1 MSETTNTGSST
12 KRSTAKGPNRFILP
26 DPSAAGE
33 STKRAAVKAYRR
45 SRSGCFTC
53 RLRRKKC
60 DEERPTCQSCSKLGL
75 RCDYKTPQWWSTT
88 EQRNRQRDRIKD
100 RIRQTKVI
108 EKEGSLRDYMERI
121 KAMCRKSPLKT
132 AAADV
137 NQALLADQSSSR
149 AMNPFAEPYTEP
161 FAEALP
167 NLVTPSA
174 TTPITPFN
182 FEFRSDTDMW
192 PTMPIPNAYAAPA
205 PAPGPASAFPVSP
218 VNPMQLQMPTPEL
231 GSEEWFS
238 PTQAPTNA
246 LFPSQRQQVFQQP
259 VPFPMYPYGP
269 IYNNQPAP
277 LSSCL
282 ESMIP
287 INETDRPLLNHF
299 VDNVIPLVFPM
310 SEALSPQTGI
320 SPNRIREILH
330 AVKTNRSYM
339 HCCLSV
345 SAIHLKTSMG
355 MEDEMDHDIVKHRYE
370 AICQLTKA
378 HSRGNS
384 NKTEAMDATL
394 AMIFY
399 NCSVGTSDDY
409 LPDIPWHAHFRG
421 VSNLVK
427 TLHTAPSKLNVSLIA
442 WIDILGA
449 TMLGETPQFAHTYRT
464 KHLRGVSSGL
474 QSLMG
479 CDDRIMYL
487 ISEIACLESLKNEKS
502 LDDLAICHHVSALAA
517 QLDWTE
523 PLDLT
528 LAAPFTPTGAV
539 IPEML
544 IKIVSCLFRLAAR
557 IYLYSLQPAFNPYD
571 ASIVALVTA
580 VTDTLAYIPAGAH
593 GFDRALVWPLFMAGA
608 HSVPSSLFRKIMAER
623 VTALGY
629 LGDFG
634 SFGRMYR
641 VLKAIWRVADSVPSS
656 PASSNESDS
665 AADPAPDL
673 ETGLVQGHAKEQ
685 TQLQP
690 LPHWREVM
698 KQNKWDYLLM

>member
-1 MSETTNTGSST
+1 
-12 KRSTAKGPNRFILP
+12 
-26 DPSAAGE
+26 
-33 STKRAAVKAYRR
+33 
-45 SRSGCFTC
+45 
-53 RLRRKKC
+53 
-60 DEERPTCQSCSKLGL
+60 
-75 RCDYKTPQWWSTT
+75 
-88 EQRNRQRDRIKD
+88 
-100 RIRQTKVI
+100 
-108 EKEGSLRDYMERI
+108 MERI
-121 KAMCRKSPLKT
+121 KAMCRKSPLRT
-132 AAADV
+132 ATADV
-137 NQALLADQSSSR
+137 NQALLADPSSSR
-149 AMNPFAEPYTEP
+149 AVNPYAEPYTEP

-167 NLVTPSA
+167 TLVTPST
-174 TTPITPFN
+174 TTPITPY
-182 FEFRSDTDMW
+182 EFRSDTEMW
-192 PTMPIPNAYAAPA
+192 PTMPIPNAYAAPVPA
-205 PAPGPASAFPVSP
+205 PAPGPVPAPTSAFPVSP

-246 LFPSQRQQVFQQP
+246 LFPSQRQQLFQQP
-259 VPFPMYPYGP
+259 VPFSMNPYGP
-269 IYNNQPAP
+269 VYTNQPAP

-287 INETDRPLLNHF
+287 INEADRPLLNHF

-320 SPNRIREILH
+320 SPNRVREILH

-384 NKTEAMDATL
+384 NKIEAMDATL

-399 NCSVGTSDDY
+399 NCTVGTSDDY

-487 ISEIACLESLKNEKS
+487 ISEIACLESLKNEKA

-523 PLDLT
+523 PLDPT

-539 IPEML
+539 IPDML
-544 IKIVSCLFRLAAR
+544 IKIVSGLFRLAAR

-571 ASIVALVTA
+571 ASIIALVTA

-608 HSVPSSLFRKIMAER
+608 HSIPSSLFRKIMAER

-656 PASSNESDS
+656 PASSAESDS
-665 AADPAPDL
+665 VADPASDI
-673 ETGLVQGHAKEQ
+673 ETGLMQGHAGGQ
-685 TQLQP
+685 TQLQNQP